1 MFCLAFIHEY
11 GLSHN
16 PTYLLL
22 TGKKDRRCHYPEDDD
37 FEDLSLADL
46 RRLAELEKN
55 KMEAV
60 VFTHND
66 LCECCGEAGE
76 LLCCATCNLGKFAH
90 LNFVSLFWL

>member
-1 MFCLAFIHEY
+1 V
-11 GLSHN
+11 
-16 PTYLLL
+16 
-22 TGKKDRRCHYPEDDD
+22 
-37 FEDLSLADL
+37 ADL

-60 VFTHND
+60 LFTHND

-90 LNFVSLFWL
+90 VTFVSPFLLVIAIYSDKKCVSICSLSFWLLSQHDC